1 MLDIF
6 KNVYYGNYG
15 CSRCGHKLNGMCL
28 TVGEVEDE
36 EGYRWRAF
44 CKECESSVSV
54 LDATEIYNKYGVA
67 PYIE

>member
-1 MLDIF
+1 MLDSF
-6 KNVYYGNYG
+6 KNVYYGDYG
-15 CSRCGHKLNGMCL
+15 CSRCGNKLNGMCL

-36 EGYRWRAF
+36 EVYRWGAF
-44 CKECESSVSV
+44 CKECESSVRV